1 MAQTQS
7 THPQHPIK
15 SEITNTHGLFR
26 PKKGNQT
33 PRRAPFFEISQKKG
47 FVACRMGGML
57 HAEAI
62 QNLQRINHTG
72 QYATLVFKLNFF
84 RTTGKSGDYGGVE

>member
-1 MAQTQS
+1 MAFF
-7 THPQHPIK
+7 
-15 SEITNTHGLFR
+15 GL
-26 PKKGNQT
+26 KKET
-33 PRRAPFFEISQKKG
+33 KHRDAPPFSRGRIAVSQKKG
-47 FVACRMGGML
+47 FVACRMRGML